1 MRRLTPRAIVA
12 GALAWVAAW
21 AVALPAGAA
30 AETVTWRYNGDAAGA
45 AFKRVDGCTTTWL
58 SLLASDVR
66 FTGNQR
72 TTFPPDVYVFL
83 QRYSPCTFGWR
94 WTTDLV
100 PLPAGALS
108 IRGDLASATL
118 HATVPFRD
126 ETIGATVP
134 LRLDLVWKATV
145 PLRRVDSDNHVIVD
159 GVQIAGSDLRT
170 RDYADVSGLVSAGS
184 DTWTTDDATGGG
196 LVAEHFGSV
205 AISR

>member
-1 MRRLTPRAIVA
+1 
-12 GALAWVAAW
+12 VAA
-21 AVALPAGAA
+21 A
-30 AETVTWRYNGDAAGA
+30 A

-58 SLLASDVR
+58 SLSASDVR

-94 WTTDLV
+94 SAVDLI
-100 PLPAGALS
+100 PLPEGALS

-118 HATVPFRD
+118 RATVPFRD

-134 LRLDLVWKATV
+134 LRIDLAWKATA

-159 GVQIAGSDLRT
+159 GVQIAGNDLRI
-170 RDYADVSGLVSAGS
+170 RDDADVAGLVSAGCE
-184 DTWTTDDATGGG
+184 TWTDDDVDGG
-196 LVAEHFGSV
+196 LISMHFGSV
-205 AISR
+205 AIDR